1 MSRNSVIVISI
12 TLEYNIIIYLE
23 IYDVIHGLVI
33 NVIIKQ
39 RFDIKFNTSVLVL
52 LSYIYA
58 YFIYKLVFCFN

>member
-12 TLEYNIIIYLE
+12 TLEYYIIIYLE
-23 IYDVIHGLVI
+23 IYDVIYGLVI

-52 LSYIYA
+52 YPT
-58 YFIYKLVFCFN
+58 FILILFIN

>member
-23 IYDVIHGLVI
+23 IYDVIYGLVI

-39 RFDIKFNTSVLVL
+39 RSDIKFNTSVLVL
-52 LSYIYA
+52 
-58 YFIYKLVFCFN
+58 FILHLYLFYL

>member
-1 MSRNSVIVISI
+1 MRRNSVIVISI

-23 IYDVIHGLVI
+23 IYDVIYGLVI

-52 LSYIYA
+52 
-58 YFIYKLVFCFN
+58 FILHLCLFYL

>member
-52 LSYIYA
+52 
-58 YFIYKLVFCFN
+58 FILHLCLFYNK

>member
-52 LSYIYA
+52 FYPTFMLIL
-58 YFIYKLVFCFN
+58 FIN

>member
-23 IYDVIHGLVI
+23 IYDVIYGLVI

-52 LSYIYA
+52 
-58 YFIYKLVFCFN
+58 FILHLCLFYL

>member
-52 LSYIYA
+52 YPTFMLIL
-58 YFIYKLVFCFN
+58 FIN

>member
-23 IYDVIHGLVI
+23 IYDVIYGLVI

-52 LSYIYA
+52 
-58 YFIYKLVFCFN
+58 FILHLYLFYL

>member
-23 IYDVIHGLVI
+23 IYDVIYGLVI

-39 RFDIKFNTSVLVL
+39 RFDIKFNTSVLVF
-52 LSYIYA
+52 
-58 YFIYKLVFCFN
+58 FILYLCLFYL

>member
-12 TLEYNIIIYLE
+12 TLEYYIIIYLE
-23 IYDVIHGLVI
+23 IYDVIYGLVI

-52 LSYIYA
+52 
-58 YFIYKLVFCFN
+58 FILHLYLFYL